1 MAFGEFE
8 PRPLHTPMA
17 DINVTPLVDV
27 MLVLL
32 VIFIIAAP
40 LMTGALHMELPRVD
54 VPAGSAKP
62 VPLEITIDAEGI
74 TVSPFSIA
82 AKRMRPRQA
91 GLSSA
96 RRCTISWARTCQS

>member
-32 VIFIIAAP
+32 VILLRI
-40 LMTGALHMELPRVD
+40 
-54 VPAGSAKP
+54 
-62 VPLEITIDAEGI
+62 
-74 TVSPFSIA
+74 
-82 AKRMRPRQA
+82 RQA
-91 GLSSA
+91 K
-96 RRCTISWARTCQS
+96 QH